1 MANAHLENPTSATE
15 WFCGSEAETRKAG
28 RQLAASLRGGEVI
41 SLEGPLGA
49 GKTTFVKGLAEG
61 LGCGADEVSS
71 PTFTLVHEYP
81 SGRLPFVHLDLYR
94 LDEPQE
100 LAALGFDDLL
110 TGQTIAAIEWGDKFP
125 EALPQGSIRF
135 VFSLDGAARIIRRLQ

>member
-1 MANAHLENPTSATE
+1 MANAHLENPIPVTE
-15 WFCGSEAETRKAG
+15 WFCGSESETREAG
-28 RQLAASLRGGEVI
+28 RCLAGMLRGGEVL

-61 LGCGADEVSS
+61 LGCLASEISS

-81 SGRLPFVHLDLYR
+81 TGRLPLVHLDLYR
-94 LDEPQE
+94 LDSAGE

-125 EALPQGSIRF
+125 EALPPGMLRF
-135 VFSLDGAARIIRRLQ
+135 VFSVEGGARKIRRLP

>member
-1 MANAHLENPTSATE
+1 MANAHLENPNPAAE
-15 WFCGSEAETRKAG
+15 WLCRSEAETRNAG
-28 RQLAASLRGGEVI
+28 RRLAAMLRGGEVL

-61 LGCGADEVSS
+61 LGCRGDEVSS

-81 SGRLPFVHLDLYR
+81 DGRLPFVHLDLYR
-94 LDEPQE
+94 LDSAGE

-110 TGQTIAAIEWGDKFP
+110 SGQTIAAIEWGDKFP
-125 EALPQGSIRF
+125 EALPPGTQRLIF
-135 VFSLDGAARIIRRLQ
+135 LVDGETRKIRRLL

>member
-1 MANAHLENPTSATE
+1 MANAHLENPIPSTE
-15 WFCGSEAETRKAG
+15 WFCGSEAETREAG
-28 RQLAASLRGGEVI
+28 RQLAASLRGGEVL

-61 LGCGADEVSS
+61 LGCCPGVVSS

-81 SGRLPFVHLDLYR
+81 NGRLPFVHLDLYR
-94 LDEPQE
+94 LDDPQE

-125 EALPQGSIRF
+125 EALPPGALRF
-135 VFSLDGAARIIRRLQ
+135 VFSMDGEARKIRRIS

>member
-1 MANAHLENPTSATE
+1 MANAHLENPIPATE
-15 WFCGSEAETRKAG
+15 WFCGSEAETREAG
-28 RQLAASLRGGEVI
+28 RRLAALLRGGEVL

-61 LGCGADEVSS
+61 LGCRASEVSS

-81 SGRLPFVHLDLYR
+81 GGHFPVVHLDLYR
-94 LDEPQE
+94 LESAEE

-110 TGQTIAAIEWGDKFP
+110 AGPTIAAIEWGDKFP
-125 EALPQGSIRF
+125 ESLPPGALRF
-135 VFSLDGAARIIRRLQ
+135 VFSMDGEARKIRRIS

>member
-1 MANAHLENPTSATE
+1 MANAHLENPRPAAE
-15 WFCGSEAETRKAG
+15 WLCGSESETREAG
-28 RQLAASLRGGEVI
+28 RRLAGMLGGGEVL

-61 LGCGADEVSS
+61 LGCLSDEVSS

-81 SGRLPFVHLDLYR
+81 NGRLPFVHLDLYR
-94 LDEPQE
+94 LDSAGD

-110 TGQTIAAIEWGDKFP
+110 TGPTIAAIEWGDKFP
-125 EALPQGSIRF
+125 EALPPGTQRF
-135 VFSLDGAARIIRRLQ
+135 VFSVEGEARKIRRLP

>member
-1 MANAHLENPTSATE
+1 MANAHLENPIPATE
-15 WFCGSEAETRKAG
+15 WFCGSEAETRETGRRLAG
-28 RQLAASLRGGEVI
+28 VLRGGEVL

-61 LGCGADEVSS
+61 LGCHSSEVSS

-81 SGRLPFVHLDLYR
+81 GGRFPFVHIDLYR
-94 LDEPQE
+94 LESSEE

-110 TGQTIAAIEWGDKFP
+110 AGTTIAAIEWGDKFS
-125 EALPQGSIRF
+125 EALPPGALRF
-135 VFSLDGAARIIRRLQ
+135 AFSMDGEARKIRRDS